1 MENKTQTIKTYNES
15 ARALAER
22 FDRIGARIAE
32 IEETFAPLNKEQ
44 PVVLEIGC
52 GNGRDAMEILKR
64 TNQYLGID
72 ISDELIKLAKEKN
85 PNGTFVVADIEH
97 YQLPENLD
105 AIFAFASLIHVPKES
120 LKKILA
126 DGLKALNAGG
136 VFRISMKR
144 ANEYAET
151 TMEDEFGIRTYY
163 LYSEKDIE
171 ECAQGYD
178 ILNIEHLTIQGQE
191 WLKILLQKPTDH
203 TSASLQ

>member
-1 MENKTQTIKTYNES
+1 MEKKTQTIRTYNKS
-15 ARALAER
+15 AKALAEK
-22 FDRIGARIAE
+22 FDGIGARIAD

-44 PVVLEIGC
+44 PAVLEIGC
-52 GNGRDAMEILKR
+52 GNGRDAMEILRR

-85 PNGTFVVADIEH
+85 PNGTFIVADIEH

-144 ANEYAET
+144 ANEYTET
-151 TMEDEFGIRTYY
+151 TTEDKFGTRTYY
-163 LYSEKDIE
+163 LHSEKDIE
-171 ECAQGYD
+171 ECAQGYN
-178 ILNIEHLTIQGQE
+178 LLKSEHPTSKGQE
-191 WLKILLQKPTDH
+191 WLEILLQKPT
-203 TSASLQ
+203 T